1 MDKSIAELNIEHYRK
16 LLASADI
23 DESKRR
29 TVEILLA
36 TEQETLVRIKT
47 EMAAAKALSKR
58 N

>member
-1 MDKSIAELNIEHYRK
+1 MDKSIAELDIEHYRK
-16 LLASADI
+16 LLALADF
-23 DESKRR
+23 DVSKRR

-47 EMAAAKALSKR
+47 EMAAAKALLKR

>member
-1 MDKSIAELNIEHYRK
+1 MDKAVAELNIEHYRK
-16 LLASADI
+16 LLASADF

-36 TEQETLVRIKT
+36 TEQKLLTRIKT
-47 EMAAAKALSKR
+47 EQAAAKALSKR